1 MGTASKHGS
10 PVEERH
16 EACGVLGVVDRSDV
30 DDAVIAES
38 DVDDSGDV
46 VRDAARSVSR
56 VSEDSAPRVVE
67 RSVGRTCVGGGV
79 KRLRVDRD
87 DVGGRVGSVVSRES
101 GAVDPVDVS
110 VSRVDASVVS
120 VSMSVVSVST
130 SVVGIF
136 DRDDVAVSPG
146 VRRDEVGEA
155 SVGSPSGRVVSR
167 GVRLV
172 S

>member
-1 MGTASKHGS
+1 M
-10 PVEERH
+10 
-16 EACGVLGVVDRSDV
+16 LGVVDRSDV

-79 KRLRVDRD
+79 KRPRVDRD

-110 VSRVDASVVS
+110 VSGVDA
-120 VSMSVVSVST
+120 SVVSVST

>member
-79 KRLRVDRD
+79 KRPRVDRD

-110 VSRVDASVVS
+110 VSGVDA
-120 VSMSVVSVST
+120 SVVSVST

>member
-87 DVGGRVGSVVSRES
+87 DV
-101 GAVDPVDVS
+101 
-110 VSRVDASVVS
+110 
-120 VSMSVVSVST
+120 
-130 SVVGIF
+130 
-136 DRDDVAVSPG
+136 AVSPG

-155 SVGSPSGRVVSR
+155 SVGSPSGRLVSR